1 MLVKSPIKQNGF
13 HFQKHDY
20 GKITIVKHTF
30 QQQWFHDWPWIHYDE
45 VKDVAFCHTCVTAVR
60 SKKLKNVP
68 SSGDLAFIHRGYAN
82 WKDASGK
89 TGAFC
94 KHESSSLH
102 KQAIEAI
109 YTFPRTTP
117 DIGELLSTA
126 HASEKEYN
134 RKYLLKVAQYVQYL
148 ARQGLPLRGDGN
160 ENDSNFTQLLLLR
173 ANDDPKTHEY
183 LAKKTD
189 KYNSPQIQNE
199 LLQIMADL
207 IVHKIAGTI
216 KDARCY
222 SLMADKVPTHQIGS
236 KLQFAFVGLMKS
248 LMLMKSSSDYT

>member
-1 MLVKSPIKQNGF
+1 MCDSSKIEEIKERTN
-13 HFQKHDY
+13 
-20 GKITIVKHTF
+20 
-30 QQQWFHDWPWIHYDE
+30 
-45 VKDVAFCHTCVTAVR
+45 
-60 SKKLKNVP
+60 
-68 SSGDLAFIHRGYAN
+68 SGDLAFIHCGYAN

-94 KHESSSLH
+94 KHECSSLH
-102 KQAIEAI
+102 KQAIEVI

-134 RKYLLKVAQYVQYL
+134 RKYLLKVAQNVQYL

-173 ANDDPKTHEY
+173 ANDDPKIHEY

-189 KYNSPQIQNE
+189 KYNSPQIHNE
-199 LLQIMADL
+199 LLQIMANS
-207 IVHKIAGTI
+207 IVRKVAGTI
-216 KDARCY
+216 KDARYY
-222 SLMADKVPTHQIGS
+222 SLMD
-236 KLQFAFVGLMKS
+236 
-248 LMLMKSSSDYT
+248 